1 MFFDYEIIS
10 FSNYEK
16 PGWKNVDRQTTSF
29 PFYLVIASR
38 YFSEYITFKQK

>member
-16 PGWKNVDRQTTSF
+16 PGWKNVDRQTIHVHF
-29 PFYLVIASR
+29 I
-38 YFSEYITFKQK
+38 